1 MIVARRADLDNAL
14 FVQLGRLLVERR
26 DARLVVSVKTQT
38 HVHDAAAHVARLRQP
53 VKDIEH
59 RRGGE
64 LGAVVVFTNAGKDID
79 RRNGNDLVGERRAS
93 PACHAKHAAVAG
105 LGGYDARH
113 MGAMGAVEGHFV
125 GAVQIAVASERL
137 EGHLARLHVGPN
149 DLAASAHIEGALQI
163 GMADRSARIEHGHF
177 HGLGA
182 ASRTCQQTPRLW
194 GFHGTQIP
202 LLASQLIA
210 SCQRRCRRR
219 LGRGRRFVEAFGHV
233 IGEGILHGVFGS
245 GRFHSGVHRDL
256 IDDVDH
262 RRIASF
268 ERRRLRLSF
277 GADGRGNIGL
287 LGNRGVFLV
296 DDDNL
301 ARNIAEFVDVRRPL
315 FGGALR
321 LVGIGLSKHGLCAR
335 RRFRGRPFNLGL
347 YPSDIGANLFGS
359 TCARCIRGLQIGHH
373 IQNRLTSSLLISRRS
388 PIAHGHRIGGDDP
401 QDGRLAESTAHRRR
415 PGNGKRK
422 QDGKRRPEGLLPLAE
437 IGVFHR
443 SPLSAHAPEKAAG
456 RLLSSPRILL
466 YLRLIENRQ
475 RAGSSVLSFVNRLA
489 ASKLLPLCQR

>member
-64 LGAVVVFTNAGKDID
+64 LGAVVIFTNAGKDID

-163 GMADRSARIEHGHF
+163 GMADRSARIEHSHI
-177 HGLGA
+177 HGLDA
-182 ASRTCQQTPRLW
+182 APRSRQQTPRLR
-194 GFHGTQIP
+194 GFHGAQIP

-210 SCQRRCRRR
+210 GCQRRCRRR
-219 LGRGRRFVEAFGHV
+219 LGRGRRLVKTFGHV
-233 IGEGILHGVFGS
+233 IGESILHGVFGS
-245 GRFHSGVHRDL
+245 GRFHGGVHRDL
-256 IDDVDH
+256 VGDVDH
-262 RRIASF
+262 CSIAAIEGRRF
-268 ERRRLRLSF
+268 RLSL
-277 GADGRGNIGL
+277 GADSRGNIGPL
-287 LGNRGVFLV
+287 QNRGVFLIN
-296 DDDNL
+296 DDDF
-301 ARNIAEFVDVRRPL
+301 ARNVAKLIDVRRPL
-315 FGGALR
+315 FGGALS
-321 LVGIGLSKHGLCAR
+321 LVGIGLRQHGLCTR
-335 RRFRGRPFNLGL
+335 RRFRGRLFNLGL
-347 YPSDIGANLFGS
+347 HPSGIGGNLLGS
-359 TCARCIRGLQIGHH
+359 TRIR
-373 IQNRLTSSLLISRRS
+373 RARS
-388 PIAHGHRIGGDDP
+388 PQLGRRI
-401 QDGRLAESTAHRRR
+401 
-415 PGNGKRK
+415 
-422 QDGKRRPEGLLPLAE
+422 
-437 IGVFHR
+437 
-443 SPLSAHAPEKAAG
+443 
-456 RLLSSPRILL
+456 
-466 YLRLIENRQ
+466 
-475 RAGSSVLSFVNRLA
+475 
-489 ASKLLPLCQR
+489 